1 VNAKFNE
8 HQIFDSYKNLFDL
21 QGGQRILAENPIVC
35 HEFNRMAYFMINP
48 KKHLSKKLIVVPFM
62 HERKIYL
69 NKQKP
74 GNQYFYTVI
83 EEAPEEKV
91 FDDSNNF
98 IKNAGHSKY
107 IISMD
112 IDRQLYYVMS
122 DKGIL
127 LNKVDFSEQITKY
140 GNPVQI
146 SPNGKNLIF

>member
-1 VNAKFNE
+1 
-8 HQIFDSYKNLFDL
+8 
-21 QGGQRILAENPIVC
+21 
-35 HEFNRMAYFMINP
+35 M
-48 KKHLSKKLIVVPFM
+48 
-62 HERKIYL
+62 
-69 NKQKP
+69 
-74 GNQYFYTVI
+74 
-83 EEAPEEKV
+83 

>member
-1 VNAKFNE
+1 
-8 HQIFDSYKNLFDL
+8 
-21 QGGQRILAENPIVC
+21 
-35 HEFNRMAYFMINP
+35 MAYFLINP
-48 KKHLSKKLIVVPFM
+48 KKHLSKKLIVVPYM

-83 EEAPEEKV
+83 DEVPEEKV
-91 FDDSNNF
+91 FDESNNR
-98 IKNAGHSKY
+98 IPDAGHSKY

-127 LNKVDFSEQITKY
+127 LNKVDFSEQVTIY

-146 SPNGKNLIF
+146 SPNGKNLIFQDRKNLFKIHLLCLSSK